1 MRSVSEK
8 PERNSCSLRIFFCK
22 HWKHPVAKSVFNVCI
37 QVAFAAL
44 SEEITGLIFNPFH
57 YRQNSALNDRHL
69 ECRPQS
75 LVARKNPLPLPGVLA
90 WGLTEQT
97 VCIPPRK
104 VCTSLVFNMFTKL
117 PVSGGLILCSKFLFS
132 RPVSTIMYAQIKL
145 FSKCKVQ
152 LLYLMSSFILA
163 MISVY

>member
-97 VCIPPRK
+97 VFPLEKFVNLWFLTCLQNCPF
-104 VCTSLVFNMFTKL
+104 LE
-117 PVSGGLILCSKFLFS
+117 GLYFALSFYSADLFL
-132 RPVSTIMYAQIKL
+132 L
-145 FSKCKVQ
+145 
-152 LLYLMSSFILA
+152 
-163 MISVY
+163 